1 MFTMGMLENTFSIF
15 CSVVTSGY
23 ITYTSWKCRDT
34 VCDTILGAGLFF
46 FFVTICYVRYNGR
59 TISVDRIK
67 PLCQLYKKYKNQ
79 KRVYTHM

>member
-46 FFVTICYVRYNGR
+46 FFCYNL
-59 TISVDRIK
+59 
-67 PLCQLYKKYKNQ
+67 LCQI
-79 KRVYTHM
+79 

>member
-46 FFVTICYVRYNGR
+46 FFLLQFVMSDIMGGR
-59 TISVDRIK
+59 SVFR
-67 PLCQLYKKYKNQ
+67 
-79 KRVYTHM
+79 